1 MRRSM
6 AVAVLLGTV
15 LAAGANAAEI
25 RRVAFL
31 PFTPEVAT
39 DVWLGYMLADVCEKA
54 VATNTYADVPRSAER
69 RDAVRALG
77 TSIFE
82 AVAKD
87 PMGVAKALDLDFVAV
102 GWVSRADN
110 QVTLDLELNNVADGQ
125 RVLAQSFRA
134 PVDDPLDV
142 ALYAASHVSEAI
154 FRAPLLSYAMQV
166 ARPVGVTRQALEPYG
181 LGLAAL
187 DRALGAK
194 AAGDDRHCAINLAEA
209 SNRLAE
215 AVTAQPDLLWPYDPL
230 LEASQR
236 IIDVDPTV
244 PAAYVNIA
252 VAKKALGDIGGAVS
266 VLRNGRNAVA
276 GSGLVRVALAN
287 VLLDLAAQS
296 PMDRPQALREALQ
309 AATEGTSLEPAL
321 PEAWAVK
328 GAAAFDSGDYEAAAT
343 AYLKAA
349 DLRPGD
355 AISELGAGLA
365 LARLGRWEE
374 ARTHLQQVT
383 QLDRGA
389 YGQRAA
395 RELEKMG

>member
-1 MRRSM
+1 LAFLLASAL
-6 AVAVLLGTV
+6 AVGVQ
-15 LAAGANAAEI
+15 AAEI
-25 RRVAFL
+25 KRVAFL
-31 PFTPEVAT
+31 PFTPEVST
-39 DVWLGYMLADVCEKA
+39 DAWLGYLLADVCEKA
-54 VATNTYADVPRSAER
+54 LATNTYADVPRSAER
-69 RDAVRALG
+69 RDAVKSLG
-77 TSIFE
+77 TSITG
-82 AVAKD
+82 AVARD
-87 PMGVAKALDLDFVAV
+87 PMSVAKALGLDYVAV
-102 GWVSRADN
+102 GWVSRADD
-110 QVTLDLELNNVADGQ
+110 QLALDLELRSVTTGE

-134 PVDDPLDV
+134 PMDDPLD
-142 ALYAASHVSEAI
+142 AGLYAASHVSEAI
-154 FRAPLLSYAMQV
+154 FGAPLLSYATQV
-166 ARPVGVTRQALEPYG
+166 VRPVKVSRHALEPYG

-194 AAGDDRHCAINLAEA
+194 AEGDGRHCAMYLIEA

-215 AVTAQPDLLWPYDPL
+215 AVTAQPELLWPYDPL

-236 IIDVDPTV
+236 IIDIDPTV
-244 PAAYVNIA
+244 PGAYVNIA
-252 VAKKALGDIGGAVS
+252 VARKALGDIGGAVN
-266 VLRNGRNAVA
+266 VLRNGRSAVA

-296 PMDRPQALREALQ
+296 PMDRPQALREAVQ

-349 DLRPGD
+349 DLRPLD
-355 AISELGAGLA
+355 PVSELGAGLS

-374 ARTHLQQVT
+374 ARGHLEQVT